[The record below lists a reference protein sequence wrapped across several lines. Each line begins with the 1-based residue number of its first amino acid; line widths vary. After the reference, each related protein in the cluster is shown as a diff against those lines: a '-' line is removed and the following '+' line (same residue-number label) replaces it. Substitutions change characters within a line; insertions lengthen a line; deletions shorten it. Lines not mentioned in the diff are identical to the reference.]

1 MQAAAPIDQRLFGR
15 TGVFALLLIAL
26 ICEGYDLQAAN
37 FAAPDLVR
45 TMGVTRAEIGP
56 LLSASLFGVLIGA
69 ILIGS
74 LGDRYG
80 RKRLIVGACAA
91 YGVCSLIASQAES
104 LNALIGLRFLI
115 GLGLGGVLPNALALA
130 GEIARPGREA
140 TGTALVGIG
149 ITLGGVVAG
158 AVAAALLPA
167 YGWPSLFLVGGIMPL
182 VIALLLQIG
191 LPESPAFLAQK
202 ESGEGRKTGAGRAA
216 AATPGPLLQDG
227 LRAVTL
233 GIWTIFACV
242 LMVVYLLSGW
252 IPLLLGEGGF
262 SPQQAALIGS
272 AYHAGGV
279 AGGVVAS
286 LILKRRGWN
295 AVAGF
300 ALGACAF
307 LLLLVLG
314 AGSTALLVAGVIAAG
329 FCVTGTQ
336 NAINGAAGVTYPT
349 ALRAR
354 GLGWALGV
362 GRVGSIAGPLVGSA
376 AIWLGMSGAHQ
387 FFALPLIPLA
397 IAAAVAVGL
406 GLGLRRRAPD

>member
-45 TMGVTRAEIGP
+45 AMGVTRAEIGP

-69 ILIGS
+69 IGIGS
-74 LGDRYG
+74 LGDRFG

-91 YGVCSLIASQAES
+91 YGLFSLIAAQAES
-104 LNALIGLRFLI
+104 LPQLIALRFLI
-115 GLGLGGVLPNALALA
+115 GLGLGAVLPNALALA

-140 TGTALVGIG
+140 TATALVGIG

-182 VIALLLQIG
+182 IIALLLQIG
-191 LPESPAFLAQK
+191 LPESPAFLAQ
-202 ESGEGRKTGAGRAA
+202 RAA
-216 AATPGPLLQDG
+216 GQGGLAVPRATPGPMPLLQG
-227 LRAVTL
+227 ELRWVTL
-233 GIWTIFACV
+233 GIWLVFASV

-252 IPLLLGEGGF
+252 IPLLLGESGF

-286 LILKRRGWN
+286 LILKKRGWN

-314 AGSTALLVAGVIAAG
+314 AGSTPLLVAGVIAAG

-354 GLGWALGV
+354 GLGWALGI
-362 GRVGSIAGPLVGSA
+362 GRVGSIAGPLVGAA
-376 AIWLGMSGAHQ
+376 AIWLGMSGAYQ

-397 IAAAVAVGL
+397 LAAAIAL
-406 GLGLRRRAPD
+406 RLRRTT

>member
-1 MQAAAPIDQRLFGR
+1 MQGAEPIDQRLFGR

-45 TMGVTRAEIGP
+45 AMGVTRAEIGP

-69 ILIGS
+69 IGIGS
-74 LGDRYG
+74 LGDRFG
-80 RKRLIVGACAA
+80 RKRLIVGACAF
-91 YGVCSLIASQAES
+91 YGLFSLIASQAET
-104 LNALIGLRFLI
+104 LPQLIALRFLI
-115 GLGLGGVLPNALALA
+115 GLGLGAVLPNALALA

-140 TGTALVGIG
+140 TATALVGIG

-167 YGWPSLFLVGGIMPL
+167 YGWPSLFLVGGILPL

-191 LPESPAFLAQK
+191 LPESPAFLAQ
-202 ESGEGRKTGAGRAA
+202 RAA
-216 AATPGPLLQDG
+216 GQGAAPRATPGPMPLLQG
-227 LRAVTL
+227 ELRWVTL
-233 GIWTIFACV
+233 GIWLVFASV

-252 IPLLLGEGGF
+252 IPLLLGESGF
-262 SPQQAALIGS
+262 SPPQAALIGS

-286 LILKRRGWN
+286 LILRKRGWN

-354 GLGWALGV
+354 GLGWALGI

-376 AIWLGMSGAHQ
+376 ALWLGMSGAHQ

-397 IAAAVAVGL
+397 LAAAIAL
-406 GLGLRRRAPD
+406 RLRRTA

>member
-1 MQAAAPIDQRLFGR
+1 MAAADSIDRRRFGR
-15 TGVFALLLIAL
+15 AGVFALLLIAL

-45 TMGVTRAEIGP
+45 HMGVTRAQIGP
-56 LLSASLFGVLIGA
+56 LLSASLVGVLIGA

-80 RKRLIVGACAA
+80 RKRLIVGACAT
-91 YGVCSLIASQAES
+91 YGIFSLIAAQAES

-130 GEIARPGREA
+130 GEIAPPGREA

-149 ITLGGVVAG
+149 ITLGGVLAG

-167 YGWPSLFLVGGIMPL
+167 YGWPSLFLVGGVMPL
-182 VIALLLQIG
+182 AIALLLQIG
-191 LPESPAFLAQK
+191 LPESPAFLAQ
-202 ESGEGRKTGAGRAA
+202 RAA
-216 AATPGPLLQDG
+216 GQGGMAPPSPASGPMPLLQGG
-227 LRAVTL
+227 LRWVTL
-233 GIWTIFACV
+233 GIWLIFACV

-252 IPLLLGEGGF
+252 IPLLLSESGF
-262 SPQQAALIGS
+262 SPQHSALIGS

-286 LILKRRGWN
+286 LILKRRGWS
-295 AVAGF
+295 AVTGF
-300 ALGACAF
+300 ALGASIF
-307 LLLLVLG
+307 LLLLALG
-314 AGSTALLVAGVIAAG
+314 AGSTAVLVAGVIAAG

-336 NAINGAAGVTYPT
+336 NAINGAAGVSYPT

-354 GLGWALGV
+354 GLGWALGI

-376 AIWLGMSGAHQ
+376 AIWLGMSGAHR
-387 FFALPLIPLA
+387 FFALPLIPLG
-397 IAAAVAVGL
+397 IAAGVAFL
-406 GLGLRRRAPD
+406 LRNRP